1 VNRVALLPEVEVKAE
16 PVVRKRRRQRGLAW
30 SRILAVM
37 VKEFIQMRRD
47 HLTFAMIIGVPI
59 IQLVLFGY
67 AINTDPKQLPTAIV
81 NADQGPVTRSIV
93 TALANSGYFEVS
105 SEPVSAAEAHEMLA
119 RGDIAYAL
127 TIPSGFER
135 DLVRGER
142 PQIVI
147 EADATD
153 PAAASGGIAALPTL
167 ISNVATAFA
176 SGPLSG
182 FAVPPQPVDVVIHR
196 LYNPEG
202 ITRYNIVPGLLGT
215 ILTMTTILMTG
226 LALTREVE
234 RGTIENLMATPAKP
248 LEIMVGKIVP
258 YIFFASL
265 QVGVILTAAAIL
277 FQVPMI
283 GPMTVL
289 LSLTLLFVAVMV
301 TLGYTISTVART
313 QMQAMQMT
321 FFFFLP
327 SILLSGFMFP
337 FRGMPGWAQVIGEAI
352 PLTHYLRIVRAV
364 MLKGAGF
371 AEVAPNVWPLLIFW
385 LVVGTVA
392 LARYRRT
399 LD

>member
-1 VNRVALLPEVEVKAE
+1 MNRVTTPSEVEIAAE
-16 PVVRKRRRQRGLAW
+16 PVVRARRHGGAW
-30 SRILAVM
+30 SRIVAVM

-47 HLTFAMIIGVPI
+47 RLTFAMIIGVPI

-81 NADQGPVTRSIV
+81 SADQGPVTRSIV

-105 SEPVSAAEAHEMLA
+105 SETVSQGEAHAMLA

-127 TIPSGFER
+127 TIPAGFER
-135 DLVRGER
+135 DLVRGLR

-153 PAAASGGIAALPTL
+153 PAASSGGIAALPTL
-167 ISNVATAFA
+167 ISNVAAEFA
-176 SGPLSG
+176 AGPLAG
-182 FAVPPQPVDVVIHR
+182 LAVPPPPVDVVIHR

-234 RGTIENLMATPAKP
+234 RGTIENLMATPARP
-248 LEIMVGKIVP
+248 IEIMIGKIVP
-258 YIFFASL
+258 YIGFASL
-265 QVGVILTAAAIL
+265 QVGVILVAAAIL
-277 FQVPMI
+277 FRVPMI
-283 GPMTVL
+283 GPMSVL

-371 AEVAPNVWPLLIFW
+371 AEVAPNIWPLLVFW
-385 LVVGTVA
+385 LVVGSVA
-392 LARYRRT
+392 LVRYRRT